1 MQKTGFLDQGFAQ
14 KILQFGIKNGELPP
28 NLRFGGS
35 HSRSVILIFCT
46 FIFFSHLNI
55 EKKCILWERG
65 LYMSSTA
72 LNGLLEYLYGTLSAD
87 NMCWVATHLM
97 ERADKIKGA
106 ELRPY
111 TMEEI
116 NDRLDKAE
124 QDFDAGL
131 GRTSEEV
138 FKRLDEK
145 FQTELRASTV

>member
-1 MQKTGFLDQGFAQ
+1 MVNSLQTCVFGDRILGVLSSFFAHLSFLVTQAL
-14 KILQFGIKNGELPP
+14 K
-28 NLRFGGS
+28 
-35 HSRSVILIFCT
+35 
-46 FIFFSHLNI
+46 
-55 EKKCILWERG
+55 KKCILWERG

-111 TMEEI
+111 TMDEI
-116 NDRLDKAE
+116 NNRLDKAE

>member
-1 MQKTGFLDQGFAQ
+1 
-14 KILQFGIKNGELPP
+14 
-28 NLRFGGS
+28 
-35 HSRSVILIFCT
+35 
-46 FIFFSHLNI
+46 
-55 EKKCILWERG
+55 
-65 LYMSSTA
+65 MSSTA

-87 NMCWVATHLM
+87 NMCWIAAHLM
-97 ERADKIKGA
+97 ERADRIKGA
-106 ELRPY
+106 ELSPY

-145 FQTELRASTV
+145 FQTELRASTI